1 MSGYKVQP
9 VNETG
14 SYVSLRIGDIPV
26 NSGST
31 NDGHIGMGISHFTNA
46 AQINA
51 MTTGSWEG
59 MGAGWIIEGALE
71 ATVGTV
77 YQGQLL
83 AQGGTDENTIKWLP
97 IDSDT
102 LDATNNYAAYNK
114 KGICLKTTTGG
125 NYVPILLHGFYYT
138 DVMIGT
144 GDETTTNYLY
154 NPDNPNGGGLP
165 LYPCYYKIGA
175 VSTRT
180 VASQG
185 GSGPE
190 VQIGYLWR
198 DSGSTG
204 GDSLY
209 DNTNA
214 VIYFW
219 PNP

>member
-9 VNETG
+9 INQTG
-14 SYVSLRIGDIPV
+14 SYVSLRIGNIPV

-46 AQINA
+46 PQINA

-59 MGAGWIIEGALE
+59 MGAGWIIEGYFSDTA
-71 ATVGTV
+71 
-77 YQGQLL
+77 YQGQLV
-83 AQGGTDENTIKWLP
+83 AQFYQQQNTIVWKP
-97 IDSDT
+97 INSDT
-102 LDATNNYAAYNK
+102 LDDTSNYAAYNK
-114 KGICLKTTTGG
+114 KGICLKTTSGG
-125 NYVPILLHGFYYT
+125 NYGSILIHGFYYT
-138 DVMIGT
+138 DVMIDT

-165 LYPCYYKIGA
+165 LYPCYYKDGA

-185 GSGPE
+185 GLGPE